1 MVSDSSDLDALLAR
15 LELGEES
22 ALAELFSRYREQL
35 RRMVDFRLDTRLQ
48 GRVDVSDVLQEVYLD
63 AAQRLEHYRT
73 SPPSSFLFWLRQ
85 LTDQRLIEVHR
96 KHFGAQMR
104 DVRRESPTA
113 ESQPG
118 GLLERLIGQLSSPSQ
133 HAMRSELEAAVEA
146 MLAEMQPADREV
158 LALRHFE
165 ELSNREVAELLGI
178 SKTAASNRYIRALK
192 RLEKLLASV
201 PGFGEEE

>member
-63 AAQRLEHYRT
+63 AALRLDHYRE

-85 LTDQRLIEVHR
+85 ITDQRLIDVHR

-104 DVRRESPTA
+104 DVRRESRGADTP
-113 ESQPG
+113 SG
-118 GLLERLIGQLSSPSQ
+118 GLLERLVGQFSSPSQ

-146 MLAEMQPADREV
+146 ALTGMPPADREV

-165 ELSNREVAELLGI
+165 ELSNREVSELLGI
-178 SKTAASNRYIRALK
+178 SKTAASNRYVRALK
-192 RLEKLLASV
+192 RLEQLLATV
-201 PGFGEEE
+201 PGFSFEE